1 MQQQREDLEKDTIVA
16 GRECGISNV
25 LFRNLIGARLG
36 LNVTDMECLDLLF
49 YRKIAS
55 PSELARYTGLS
66 SGATTSMLDRL
77 ERGGLITRNPNPND
91 RRGTIIKIVP
101 EAVDTIAPLFAPIR
115 LAQQQLLAGY
125 SPQELKLIAD
135 YFRKSADIWEA
146 GRKNLR

>member
-115 LAQQQLLAGY
+115 LAQQKLLAGY